1 MMANLLFV
9 TWDGGGNVPPA
20 VGIAAELEA
29 RGHTVAFLGH
39 ARQAPVIPFPFTPTS
54 GHFDSTANNGM
65 REFVGVFGD
74 RGFGAD
80 ALATDADL
88 LVIDC
93 VLFGAMDAAR
103 RAGRPY
109 VILEHL
115 YDGYIRGPW
124 LKGPMGL
131 AMRVKRLH
139 PTAAFAAAESCLV
152 ASLAE
157 LDAKAT
163 SGVLHT
169 GPVVSGTPAAPE
181 RPAVLVSLSSCNYPG
196 QQAVLQ
202 NVLDAVAELDAHVT
216 VTTGPIDYPGLRMPT
231 RVDVRGFV
239 PHPNLMPH
247 ASLVVGHGG
256 HATTMAALA
265 HDLPLLILP
274 MHPFLD
280 QPIVGQSVQDAGAGL
295 RLPKK
300 AKPGAIR
307 VAIEQLLADGPHRA
321 AAARLGSAIRA
332 ARGAHTGA
340 DAIEAALQGSAGPLR
355 RPAAAEA

>member
-1 MMANLLFV
+1 MASLLFV

-20 VGIAAELEA
+20 LGIAAELET
-29 RGHTVAFLGH
+29 RGHDVAFLGH
-39 ARQAPVIPFPFTPTS
+39 AHQAPAIPFPFTATN
-54 GHFDSTANNGM
+54 GRFDSTSDNGM

-74 RGFGAD
+74 RGFGTD

-103 RAGRPY
+103 RAARPY
-109 VILEHL
+109 VVLEHL
-115 YDGYIRGPW
+115 YDGYLRGPW

-131 AMRVKRLH
+131 AMRLKRLH
-139 PTAAFAAAESCLV
+139 PTAALAGAECCLV

-157 LDAKAT
+157 LDVKAAA
-163 SGVLHT
+163 GVRHT
-169 GPVVSGTPAAPE
+169 GPVVSGVPAAPE
-181 RPAVLVSLSSCNYPG
+181 RPSVLVSLSSCNYPG

-202 NVLDAVAELDAHVT
+202 NVLDAVADVDAHVT
-216 VTTGPIDYPGLRMPT
+216 VTTGPIEYPGLRVPAG
-231 RVDVRGFV
+231 VDVRGFV
-239 PHPNLMPH
+239 PHAELMPH

-256 HATTMAALA
+256 HATTVAALA

-300 AKPGAIR
+300 AKPEAIR
-307 VAIEQLLADGPHRA
+307 AAVEQLLADGPHRA

-332 ARGAHTGA
+332 ARGAQTGA
-340 DAIEAALQGSAGPLR
+340 HAIEAALRHSAAPLTR
-355 RPAAAEA
+355 SAAA

>member
-1 MMANLLFV
+1 MASLLFV

-20 VGIAAELEA
+20 LGIAGELEA
-29 RGHTVAFLGH
+29 RGHSVAFLGH
-39 ARQAPVIPFPFTPTS
+39 ARQAPSIPFPFRATAR
-54 GHFDSTANNGM
+54 HFDSTGDNGM

-80 ALATDADL
+80 ALATDAEL

-109 VILEHL
+109 VVLEHL

-131 AMRVKRLH
+131 ALRLKRLH
-139 PTAAFAAAESCLV
+139 PTAAFTGAEACLV

-163 SGVLHT
+163 SGVRHT
-169 GPVVSGTPAAPE
+169 GPVVSGVPAAPE
-181 RPAVLVSLSSCNYPG
+181 RPSVLVSLSSCNYPG

-202 NVLDAVAELDAHVT
+202 NVLDAVADLDADVT
-216 VTTGPIDYPGLRMPT
+216 VTTGPIEYHGLRVPAG
-231 RVDVRGFV
+231 VDVRGFV
-239 PHPNLMPH
+239 PHAELMPR
-247 ASLVVGHGG
+247 ASMVVGHGG

-265 HDLPLLILP
+265 HDLPVLILP

-280 QPIVGQSVQDAGAGL
+280 QSMVGQSVQDAGAGL

-300 AKPGAIR
+300 AKPETIR
-307 VAIEQLLADGPHRA
+307 AAVQQLLADGPHRA
-321 AAARLGSAIRA
+321 AAARLGTAIRV
-332 ARGAHTGA
+332 ARGAQTGA
-340 DAIEAALQGSAGPLR
+340 DAIEDALQRSVAPLR
-355 RPAAAEA
+355 RSAAA